1 MPGED
6 AVDGGYDPRKG
17 PDLRHELKAADI
29 LRDLTAPD
37 GWWRRRTQSAS
48 SPSYRVM
55 GRYVTGVLSL
65 RGADLDLLLHFE
77 NCRFQHRP
85 DVREST
91 LLGLSFYGCVMP
103 GLRGRNLRC
112 RNDLRLHRSVVKID
126 QKEHRGEPL
135 TSASLSSSKEPGV
148 PDAAV
153 VLTDAAVEGSFVLT
167 GTTIRHNG
175 GKAIQADRLNIS
187 GALTAYRLVTTGEVR
202 LAGLRTGGNV
212 NFSGSDLRN
221 PGGIALNATGAHVG
235 GSMLCERDPGR
246 KERREKV
253 KPFSTHGMLFVPG
266 ARIDG
271 DLRLS
276 GAELTVKPGG
286 EVRVEAWRDAMLTK
300 DATVD
305 PWPAIVGDRLR
316 LDGNLVAGDGFSTDG
331 TLRLVNA
338 AIGGSV
344 RLANG
349 EIKVKRRDEDPP
361 YDRALHL
368 DGSEISGDVQAG
380 NLQTTGQL
388 RLADV
393 RIGGNLLAHDA
404 VFQHPGR
411 DVFSARRATV
421 AGNVEILD
429 AQLQGTLQLQGVQ
442 VGGSIELYGST
453 LSDPAEPVNRSYSL
467 GLRAASIGR
476 DLVMTRNGT
485 QPFVAA
491 GGVNLDGARIGRRLH
506 LSGADLRSLPKR
518 PSDGALNDSR
528 GIALDASDVVAD
540 EFLLKPGRA
549 PQGRV
554 LLRRSRCGTLGDDEF
569 LWRSTGGLELE
580 DFRYDALRTPI
591 ALDADDAVHA
601 RIDRLRAAMGGYRP
615 GPYDQLAAML
625 RASGNEEH
633 ASTVLLRK
641 QQYRYDALAR
651 GSNLLVGAGVRAW
664 SWLQRA
670 VVGYGYRPTRALV
683 WLGLL
688 LVAGSLWFGLL
699 PDPCVNDPRTYTAN
713 GPRCVVNREDTG
725 LEWNP
730 VLHTAD
736 LLVPIVDFGN
746 KGRWH
751 MGGMDK
757 WVATAFTA
765 LGWILVTT
773 VAAGVTRMLRR
784 P

>member
-1 MPGED
+1 MSGED
-6 AVDGGYDPRKG
+6 NAKEPYDPGNG
-17 PDLRHELKAADI
+17 PDLRYELRAADI
-29 LRDLTAPD
+29 LRELTEPD
-37 GWWRRRTQSAS
+37 GWWRRKTQAAS
-48 SPSYRVM
+48 SPSYRVY
-55 GRYVTGVLSL
+55 GRYITGVLSL

-77 NCRFQHRP
+77 NCLFQNRP
-85 DVREST
+85 DVRESQ
-91 LLGLSFYGCVMP
+91 LLGLSFYGCVLP
-103 GLRGRNLRC
+103 GLRARNLRC
-112 RNDLRLHRSVVKID
+112 RNDLRVHRSTVEVPD
-126 QKEHRGEPL
+126 ERRVSEPP
-135 TSASLSSSKEPGV
+135 TSVAMSSSKEPGV

-153 VLTDAAVEGSFVLT
+153 VLTDAVVEGSVVLT
-167 GTTIRHNG
+167 GTTIKHAN
-175 GKAIQADRLNIS
+175 GKAIQGDRLNVS
-187 GALTAYRLVTTGEVR
+187 GALTAYRLITTGEVR

-212 NFSGSDLRN
+212 NFSGSRLHN
-221 PGGIALNATGAHVG
+221 AGGIALNATGAHIG

-246 KERREKV
+246 KQRGEQLQR
-253 KPFSTHGMLFVPG
+253 FSTQGMLFVPG

-271 DLRLS
+271 DLRLR
-276 GAELTVKPGG
+276 GAKILVEPGG
-286 EVRVEAWRDAMLTK
+286 DVRIEAWRDAMDTG
-300 DATVD
+300 DPSVD
-305 PWPAIVGDRLR
+305 PWPALVGDRLR
-316 LDGNLVAGDGFSTDG
+316 LDGNLVAGDGFTADG

-338 AIGGSV
+338 AIGGSL

-349 EIKVKRRDEDPP
+349 SLKVKRRENEPP

-380 NLQTTGQL
+380 SLKTTGQL

-393 RIGGNLLAHDA
+393 RIGGNLVARGA
-404 VFQHPGR
+404 EFKHPGR

-421 AGNVEILD
+421 AGNVEIVD
-429 AQLQGTLQLQGVQ
+429 ATLQGTLQLQGVQ

-453 LSDPAEPVNRSYSL
+453 LSDPSEQSNRSYSV

-476 DLVMTRNGT
+476 DLVMTRNNERL
-485 QPFVAA
+485 FVAA
-491 GGVNLDGARIGRRLH
+491 GGVNLDGARIARRLH
-506 LSGADLRSLPKR
+506 LSGADVRSLR
-518 PSDGALNDSR
+518 PADAQDTMR

-540 EFLLKPGRA
+540 EFLLRPGRA

-554 LLRRSRCGTLGDDEF
+554 LLRRAHCGTLGDDEH
-569 LWRSTGGLELE
+569 LWLATDGLELE

-591 ALDADDAVHA
+591 PLDADGVVDA
-601 RIDRLRAAMGGYRP
+601 RIDRLRAAIGGYRP

-633 ASTVLLRK
+633 ASTVLQRK

-651 GSNLLVGAGVRAW
+651 GSNPVLGMGVRAW

-683 WLGLL
+683 WLIVL
-688 LVAGSLWFGLL
+688 LVIGSLWFGLV
-699 PDPCVNDPRTYTAN
+699 PDPCVDDPGYTAN
-713 GPRCVVNREDTG
+713 GPRCVVNNDDTG

-757 WVATAFTA
+757 WVATGFIAA
-765 LGWILVTT
+765 GWILVTT